1 VSIQL
6 WRRAT
11 AFVRLL
17 AYGEPSFAD
26 MCILLTGLVA
36 AIASGVPFPIM
47 SIVFGQLVNGLN
59 SATCEVSSEAEAS
72 AHQNDIN
79 SKILM
84 IVYVGIAYFALIYIY
99 TFCWNLSGERLAQRL
114 REKYFGS
121 ILRQDATFFDNLPA
135 GEVSSRITG
144 EISVIQQ
151 GTNEKVGIVMN
162 SVSFFIAAYV
172 VAFIMEPKLAGMLVS
187 LTPAYL
193 IMAMGGGYF
202 VQKYFGQSMKST
214 GEASSVALEAFS
226 NTTLVHAF
234 SANARL
240 EESFVSKLSPSL
252 KAGVLK
258 SVAMAVQAGLL
269 YFIAFSANALAF
281 WQGSREIADAIQ
293 YDTSGVTVGAVFTV
307 ILILVDGTHF
317 DHQTEQNNSLICSQR
332 LSSSARPLPSYVAST
347 PLQ

>member
-1 VSIQL
+1 
-6 WRRAT
+6 
-11 AFVRLL
+11 
-17 AYGEPSFAD
+17 
-26 MCILLTGLVA
+26 
-36 AIASGVPFPIM
+36 
-47 SIVFGQLVNGLN
+47 
-59 SATCEVSSEAEAS
+59 
-72 AHQNDIN
+72 
-79 SKILM
+79 
-84 IVYVGIAYFALIYIY
+84 
-99 TFCWNLSGERLAQRL
+99 
-114 REKYFGS
+114 
-121 ILRQDATFFDNLPA
+121 
-135 GEVSSRITG
+135 
-144 EISVIQQ
+144 
-151 GTNEKVGIVMN
+151 
-162 SVSFFIAAYV
+162 
-172 VAFIMEPKLAGMLVS
+172 MEPKLAGMLVS

-202 VQKYFGQSMKST
+202 VQRYFGQSMKST

-307 ILILVDGTHF
+307 ILILVDGMYS
-317 DHQTEQNNSLICSQR
+317 DHRNEWNNLLICLQH
-332 LSSSARPLPSYVAST
+332 LSSSAKPLLFYVAST
-347 PLQ
+347 PLR